1 MIYKG
6 LKTLLWVS
14 ASYIRR
20 YSLNCERLEL
30 FKILEPRFEID
41 KVLSLTED
49 IEYDDLKI
57 YKGIYLV
64 SEPFISFTGNKIV
77 TIVCLENTMKGHRM
91 DINSTT
97 YEKGF
102 RCWRIRLVDFEE
114 MKEFKPLIA
123 SSNFLWKGRDNED

>member
-1 MIYKG
+1 MN
-6 LKTLLWVS
+6 L
-14 ASYIRR
+14 
-20 YSLNCERLEL
+20 ERLEL
-30 FKILEPRFEID
+30 FKILEPRFKID
-41 KVLSLTED
+41 KLLSLTKA

-77 TIVCLENTMKGHRM
+77 TIVCLENTMEGHRM
-91 DINSTT
+91 DINSIT

-123 SSNFLWKGRDNED
+123 SSNFLWKGEINED

>member
-1 MIYKG
+1 MN
-6 LKTLLWVS
+6 L
-14 ASYIRR
+14 
-20 YSLNCERLEL
+20 ERLEL

-49 IEYDDLKI
+49 IKYDDLKI

-77 TIVCLENTMKGHRM
+77 MIVCLENTLKGHMM
-91 DINSTT
+91 DINLTT

-102 RCWRIRLVDFEE
+102 RCWRIRLVDFKE

>member
-1 MIYKG
+1 MVYKR

-30 FKILEPRFEID
+30 FKILEPRFKID
-41 KVLSLTED
+41 KLLSLTKA

-97 YEKGF
+97 YEKGVQV
-102 RCWRIRLVDFEE
+102 L
-114 MKEFKPLIA
+114 A
-123 SSNFLWKGRDNED
+123 N

>member
-1 MIYKG
+1 M
-6 LKTLLWVS
+6 
-14 ASYIRR
+14 
-20 YSLNCERLEL
+20 NCERLEL

-64 SEPFISFTGNKIV
+64 NEPFISFTGNKIV
-77 TIVCLENTMKGHRM
+77 TIVCLENTMRGHRM
-91 DINSTT
+91 DIKQKT
-97 YEKGF
+97 YEEGF
-102 RCWRIRLVDFEE
+102 SCWRIRLVDFEE

-123 SSNFLWKGRDNED
+123 SSNFLWKGRDNGN

>member
-20 YSLNCERLEL
+20 YSLNLERLEL
-30 FKILEPRFEID
+30 FKILDPRFEID

-77 TIVCLENTMKGHRM
+77 TIVCLENTMKGHGM

>member
-1 MIYKG
+1 MN
-6 LKTLLWVS
+6 L
-14 ASYIRR
+14 
-20 YSLNCERLEL
+20 ERLEL

-77 TIVCLENTMKGHRM
+77 SIVCLENTMKGHRM
-91 DINSTT
+91 YINLTT

-102 RCWRIRLVDFEE
+102 RCWRIRLVDFKE

>member
-1 MIYKG
+1 MI
-6 LKTLLWVS
+6 
-14 ASYIRR
+14 
-20 YSLNCERLEL
+20 LNLERLEL
-30 FKILEPRFEID
+30 FKILEPKFKID

-77 TIVCLENTMKGHRM
+77 TIVCLENTMRGHRM
-91 DINSTT
+91 DINMST

-114 MKEFKPLIA
+114 MKGFKPLIA
-123 SSNFLWKGRDNED
+123 SSNFLWKGEDNDN

>member
-1 MIYKG
+1 MVYKR

-77 TIVCLENTMKGHRM
+77 TIVCLENTMRGHRM
-91 DINSTT
+91 DINQIT

-102 RCWRIRLVDFEE
+102 SCWRIRLVDFEE

-123 SSNFLWKGRDNED
+123 SSNFLWKGEDNDD

>member
-1 MIYKG
+1 MIYKR

-41 KVLSLTED
+41 KILSLTEA

-64 SEPFISFTGNKIV
+64 SEPFISFTGNMIV
-77 TIVCLENTMKGHRM
+77 TIVCLENTVRGHRM
-91 DINSTT
+91 DINQIT

-102 RCWRIRLVDFEE
+102 SCWRIRLVDFEE
-114 MKEFKPLIA
+114 IKEFKPLVA
-123 SSNFLWKGRDNED
+123 SSNFLWKGEDNGN